1 MDSEDSGQVS
11 PVVDPGLADQARRRL
26 ARQAGNPAN
35 GAAAAAGCGGLVVS
49 TAGLT
54 VAVVLHFVAGL
65 SWWWVG
71 GGVLAAA
78 AVLMATGVIE
88 VSSGAPDHCDRDR
101 IVDPSDLD
109 DPCRGLLLRAQ
120 RAIAAVLGC
129 EVYASDMLDHSAGE
143 MVLRWHEWD
152 IAAALREITRLRA
165 GLAAS
170 AAAGGAGPLAA
181 AVLDS
186 QQRAVTLAR
195 DATGARVGAL
205 ESYAV
210 QVQAA
215 DAAQQDW
222 LSALR
227 LSALN
232 SQYLDLVAR
241 TAAGEHALAEITGL
255 TEQAVTAAEVFR
267 GSLHQAALAAEALAL
282 PAAPATP
289 RE

>member
-1 MDSEDSGQVS
+1 MDSEDPAQVS
-11 PVVDPGLADQARRRL
+11 PVADPGLADQARRRL
-26 ARQAGNPAN
+26 ARQVGNPAD
-35 GAAAAAGCGGLVVS
+35 GPAAAAGCGGLVVS
-49 TAGLT
+49 IAGLT

-78 AVLMATGVIE
+78 AVLMATSVIE
-88 VSSGAPDHCDRDR
+88 VSSGAPDHRDRDR

-109 DPCRGLLLRAQ
+109 GPCRELLLRAQ
-120 RAIAAVLGC
+120 RAIAAVLGS
-129 EVYASDMLDHSAGE
+129 EVYASDMLDHAAGE

-152 IAAALREITRLRA
+152 IAAALRTITRLRA
-165 GLAAS
+165 ELAAS
-170 AAAGGAGPLAA
+170 AAAGGAGPMAA

-195 DATGARVGAL
+195 DATEARVGAL

-215 DAAQQDW
+215 DEAQQDW

>member
-1 MDSEDSGQVS
+1 
-11 PVVDPGLADQARRRL
+11 
-26 ARQAGNPAN
+26 
-35 GAAAAAGCGGLVVS
+35 
-49 TAGLT
+49 LT
-54 VAVVLHFVAGL
+54 VAVVFHFVAGL

-88 VSSGAPDHCDRDR
+88 VSSGAPDHRDRHR

-109 DPCRGLLLRAQ
+109 GPCRELLLRAQ
-120 RAIAAVLGC
+120 RAIAAVLGS
-129 EVYASDMLDHSAGE
+129 EVYASDMLDHTAGE

-165 GLAAS
+165 ELAAS
-170 AAAGGAGPLAA
+170 AAAGGAGPMAA

-195 DATGARVGAL
+195 DATEARVGAL

-255 TEQAVTAAEVFR
+255 TEQAVAAAEVFR

-282 PAAPATP
+282 PVAPATP
-289 RE
+289 QE

>member
-1 MDSEDSGQVS
+1 MDSEDPGQVS
-11 PVVDPGLADQARRRL
+11 PVADPGLADQARRRL

-54 VAVVLHFVAGL
+54 VAVVLHFAAGL
-65 SWWWVG
+65 SWWWVA
-71 GGVLAAA
+71 GGVLGAA
-78 AVLMATGVIE
+78 AVLMATRVIE
-88 VSSGAPDHCDRDR
+88 VSSGAPDHRDR
-101 IVDPSDLD
+101 IVGPSDLD
-109 DPCRGLLLRAQ
+109 DPCRELLLRAQ
-120 RAIAAVLGC
+120 RAIAAVLGS
-129 EVYASDMLDHSAGE
+129 EVYASDMLDHAAGE

-165 GLAAS
+165 ELAAS
-170 AAAGGAGPLAA
+170 AAAGGAGPMAA

-186 QQRAVTLAR
+186 QQRAITLAR
-195 DATGARVGAL
+195 DATEARVGAL

>member
-1 MDSEDSGQVS
+1 MRTRRGAAW
-11 PVVDPGLADQARRRL
+11 LAE
-26 ARQAGNPAN
+26 AGNPEN

-49 TAGLT
+49 TAGIT
-54 VAVVLHFVAGL
+54 VAVVFHFVAGL

-71 GGVLAAA
+71 GVVLAAVA
-78 AVLMATGVIE
+78 ILMATRVIE
-88 VSSGAPDHCDRDR
+88 VSSGAPDHRDRDR

-109 DPCRGLLLRAQ
+109 DPCRELLLRAQ
-120 RAIAAVLGC
+120 RTIATVLGS
-129 EVYASDMLDHSAGE
+129 EVYASDMLDHAAGE
-143 MVLRWHEWD
+143 MVLRCHEWD

-165 GLAAS
+165 ELAAS
-170 AAAGGAGPLAA
+170 AAVGGAGPMAA

-186 QQRAVTLAR
+186 QQRAITLAR
-195 DATGARVGAL
+195 DATEARVGAL

-227 LSALN
+227 LSGLN

-241 TAAGEHALAEITGL
+241 TAAGEHALAEIAGL
-255 TEQAVTAAEVFR
+255 TEQAVTAAEVFG

-289 RE
+289 QE

>member
-1 MDSEDSGQVS
+1 MDSEDPGQVS
-11 PVVDPGLADQARRRL
+11 PVADPGLADQARRL
-26 ARQAGNPAN
+26 ARQVDNPAN

-49 TAGLT
+49 TAGIT
-54 VAVVLHFVAGL
+54 VAVVFHFVAGL

-78 AVLMATGVIE
+78 AILMATRVIE
-88 VSSGAPDHCDRDR
+88 VSSGAPDHRDRDR

-109 DPCRGLLLRAQ
+109 DPCRELLLRAQ
-120 RAIAAVLGC
+120 RTIATVLGS
-129 EVYASDMLDHSAGE
+129 EVYASDVLDHAAGE
-143 MVLRWHEWD
+143 MVLRRHEWD

-165 GLAAS
+165 ELAAS
-170 AAAGGAGPLAA
+170 AAVGGAGPMAA

-186 QQRAVTLAR
+186 QHAITLAR
-195 DATGARVGAL
+195 DATEARVGAL

-227 LSALN
+227 LSGLN

-255 TEQAVTAAEVFR
+255 TEQAVTAAEVFG

-289 RE
+289 QE

>member
-1 MDSEDSGQVS
+1 MVS
-11 PVVDPGLADQARRRL
+11 I
-26 ARQAGNPAN
+26 
-35 GAAAAAGCGGLVVS
+35 
-49 TAGLT
+49 AGLT

-78 AVLMATGVIE
+78 AVLMATSVIE
-88 VSSGAPDHCDRDR
+88 VSSGAPDHRDRDR

-109 DPCRGLLLRAQ
+109 GPCRELLLRAQ
-120 RAIAAVLGC
+120 RAIAAVLGS
-129 EVYASDMLDHSAGE
+129 EVYASDMLDHAAGE

-152 IAAALREITRLRA
+152 IAAALRTITGLRA
-165 GLAAS
+165 ELAAS
-170 AAAGGAGPLAA
+170 AAAGGAGPMAA

-195 DATGARVGAL
+195 DATEARVGAL

-215 DAAQQDW
+215 DEAQQDW

-267 GSLHQAALAAEALAL
+267 GSLHRAALAAEALAL
-282 PAAPATP
+282 PAVPATP

>member
-1 MDSEDSGQVS
+1 MIPVIIFRVS
-11 PVVDPGLADQARRRL
+11 TKKFPRLRQLATAVPKDQAIS
-26 ARQAGNPAN
+26 
-35 GAAAAAGCGGLVVS
+35 V
-49 TAGLT
+49 T
-54 VAVVLHFVAGL
+54 
-65 SWWWVG
+65 
-71 GGVLAAA
+71 A
-78 AVLMATGVIE
+78 AVRGLQVGC
-88 VSSGAPDHCDRDR
+88 DH
-101 IVDPSDLD
+101 PSDLD
-109 DPCRGLLLRAQ
+109 CLCRELLLRAQ
-120 RAIAAVLGC
+120 RAIAAVLGS
-129 EVYASDMLDHSAGE
+129 EVYASDMLDHAAGE

-152 IAAALREITRLRA
+152 IAAALRVITRLRA
-165 GLAAS
+165 ELAAS
-170 AAAGGAGPLAA
+170 AAAGGAGPMAA

-186 QQRAVTLAR
+186 QQRAITLAR
-195 DATGARVGAL
+195 DATEARVGAL

-215 DAAQQDW
+215 DEAQQDW

-241 TAAGEHALAEITGL
+241 TAAGGHALAEITGL

-289 RE
+289 GE

>member
-1 MDSEDSGQVS
+1 M
-11 PVVDPGLADQARRRL
+11 
-26 ARQAGNPAN
+26 
-35 GAAAAAGCGGLVVS
+35 
-49 TAGLT
+49 
-54 VAVVLHFVAGL
+54 
-65 SWWWVG
+65 
-71 GGVLAAA
+71 
-78 AVLMATGVIE
+78 
-88 VSSGAPDHCDRDR
+88 
-101 IVDPSDLD
+101 
-109 DPCRGLLLRAQ
+109 
-120 RAIAAVLGC
+120 
-129 EVYASDMLDHSAGE
+129 
-143 MVLRWHEWD
+143 
-152 IAAALREITRLRA
+152 
-165 GLAAS
+165 
-170 AAAGGAGPLAA
+170 AA

-186 QQRAVTLAR
+186 QQRAITLAR
-195 DATGARVGAL
+195 DATEARVGAL

-215 DAAQQDW
+215 DEAQQDF

>member
-1 MDSEDSGQVS
+1 MDSENPGQVS
-11 PVVDPGLADQARRRL
+11 PVADPGLADRARRRL
-26 ARQAGNPAN
+26 ARQPGNPAN
-35 GAAAAAGCGGLVVS
+35 GAAAAAGCGGLVMG

-54 VAVVLHFVAGL
+54 AAVVLHFVAGL
-65 SWWWVG
+65 TWWWVG
-71 GGVLAAA
+71 GVVAAA
-78 AVLMATGVIE
+78 AALIAAGSAGA
-88 VSSGAPDHCDRDR
+88 SSGAPDDPDRDR

-109 DPCRGLLLRAQ
+109 DPCREILLRAQ
-120 RAIAAVLGC
+120 RAIAAVLGS
-129 EVYASDMLDHSAGE
+129 EVYASDMLDHAAGE

-165 GLAAS
+165 ELAAS

-186 QQRAVTLAR
+186 QQRALTLAR
-195 DATGARVGAL
+195 DATEARAGAL

-215 DAAQQDW
+215 DATQQDW
-222 LSALR
+222 LGALR
-227 LSALN
+227 LSGRN

-267 GSLHQAALAAEALAL
+267 GSLDQAALAAEALAL
-282 PAAPATP
+282 PPAPATSQ
-289 RE
+289 E

>member
-1 MDSEDSGQVS
+1 MDSEDPGQVS
-11 PVVDPGLADQARRRL
+11 PVADPGLADQARRL
-26 ARQAGNPAN
+26 ARQVDNPAN

-49 TAGLT
+49 TAGIT

-78 AVLMATGVIE
+78 AILMATRVIE
-88 VSSGAPDHCDRDR
+88 VSSGAPDHRDRDR

-109 DPCRGLLLRAQ
+109 DPCRELLLRAQ
-120 RAIAAVLGC
+120 RTIATVLGS
-129 EVYASDMLDHSAGE
+129 EVYASDVLDHAAGE
-143 MVLRWHEWD
+143 MVLRRHEWD

-165 GLAAS
+165 ELAAS
-170 AAAGGAGPLAA
+170 AAVGGAGPMAA

-186 QQRAVTLAR
+186 QQRAITLAR
-195 DATGARVGAL
+195 DATEARVGAL

-227 LSALN
+227 LSGLN

-255 TEQAVTAAEVFR
+255 TEQAVTAAEVFG

-289 RE
+289 QE

>member
-1 MDSEDSGQVS
+1 MDSEDPGQVS
-11 PVVDPGLADQARRRL
+11 PVADPGLADQARRRL

-49 TAGLT
+49 TAGIT
-54 VAVVLHFVAGL
+54 VAVVFHCVAGL

-71 GGVLAAA
+71 GVVLAAVA
-78 AVLMATGVIE
+78 ILMATRVIG
-88 VSSGAPDHCDRDR
+88 VSSGAPDHRDRDR

-109 DPCRGLLLRAQ
+109 DPCRELLLRAQ
-120 RAIAAVLGC
+120 QTIATVLGS
-129 EVYASDMLDHSAGE
+129 EVYASDMLDHAAGQ

-165 GLAAS
+165 ELAAS
-170 AAAGGAGPLAA
+170 AAVSGAGPMAA

-186 QQRAVTLAR
+186 QQRAITLAR
-195 DATGARVGAL
+195 DATEARVGAL

-227 LSALN
+227 LSGLN

-255 TEQAVTAAEVFR
+255 TEQAVTAAEVVHGR
-267 GSLHQAALAAEALAL
+267 HSPTRPPLG
-282 PAAPATP
+282 AAPPASVVGTP
-289 RE
+289 P